1 MEKSSSDE
9 NDSVP
14 AILEN
19 RSDVDGVG
27 FGFGTT
33 VCGAVA
39 RPQLGATPL
48 AWLCDV

>member
-33 VCGAVA
+33 VCGVA
-39 RPQLGATPL
+39 RLLGATPV